1 MKSVFFRYILL
12 LVFAIQILSS
22 CTTIPT
28 STTVDLGQNTRIFT
42 RLKSA
47 KFLRDENVIKQGFDY
62 SCGAGALATLLTHGV
77 GESVTEAEI
86 LLQLLNSLP
95 KDEELLKKKEGFS
108 LADLQSVAL
117 MRGHKSVGFRIAPEY
132 LAKLK
137 GPVIVF
143 IQPRGYKHFAVL
155 KGVKGDRI
163 YLADPSLGNIR
174 IPAYTFLDDWL
185 DETGKGVIFVVEAND
200 GWPTDYPLKLKEK
213 GIAQPEV
220 MSARQL
226 LNVGNSLVKSSG
238 YPR

>member
-1 MKSVFFRYILL
+1 MKLPFFRCISLL
-12 LVFAIQILSS
+12 TLTTAILSG

-28 STTVDLGQNTRIFT
+28 TTTVNLGQNTRIFT
-42 RLKSA
+42 HLKSV
-47 KFLRDENVIKQGFDY
+47 KSLRDKNVVKQGFDY
-62 SCGAGALATLLTHGV
+62 SCGAGALATLLTYGV
-77 GESVTEAEI
+77 GDSATEAEI

-95 KDEELLKKKEGFS
+95 KDKELLKKKEGFS
-108 LADLQSVAL
+108 LADLQNVAL
-117 MRGHKSVGFRIAPEY
+117 IRGHKSAGFRMSPEH

-174 IPAYTFLDDWL
+174 LPAYKFLDDWL

-220 MSARQL
+220 MSMRQL
-226 LNVGNSLVKSSG
+226 LNVGNSLMKSSG